1 MYHNFC
7 IHSSISGHLDS
18 FHILAIVKSA
28 TVNTEIHVSL
38 SVMVFSGYMPS
49 SGTVGSY
56 GSSIPNALR
65 NLHTLLPS
73 GCINLHTHKHTLLNG
88 LSNLQRLHEYKYL

>member
-7 IHSSISGHLDS
+7 IHSSISGHLS
-18 FHILAIVKSA
+18 CYHILAVVKSA
-28 TVNTEIHVSL
+28 TVNAEMHVSL
-38 SVMVFSGYMPS
+38 SVMVFSGYRPS
-49 SGTVGSY
+49 SGIVGSY
-56 GSSIPNALR
+56 GSSIPSALR

-73 GCINLHTHKHTLLNG
+73 GCINLYTHKHNLLNG